1 MRQCTKNRITRA
13 GVLAAVLT
21 FCWAAQAQS
30 SSCPI
35 QPTQV
40 KDIDSQL
47 AIEFDNLS
55 GKQIATYGFGLAF
68 FDLNGKKHAFPQ
80 PLSGNVQLTAR
91 GHRNAIWHNHLA
103 QHFLY
108 PYAQA
113 ILQNVT
119 FTDGTSW
126 VDDGSHA
133 CSIISVQE

>member
-1 MRQCTKNRITRA
+1 MRQCIKIRIARTA
-13 GVLAAVLT
+13 VIGVLLT

-47 AIEFDNLS
+47 AIEFDNVS
-55 GKQIATYGFGLAF
+55 GKQIAAYGFGLTF
-68 FDLNGKKHAFPQ
+68 FDLNGKAHAFPQ
-80 PLSGNVQLTAR
+80 PLSGNVQFASR
-91 GHRNAIWHNHLA
+91 GHRNAIWQNHLA

-113 ILQNVT
+113 FVQHVT